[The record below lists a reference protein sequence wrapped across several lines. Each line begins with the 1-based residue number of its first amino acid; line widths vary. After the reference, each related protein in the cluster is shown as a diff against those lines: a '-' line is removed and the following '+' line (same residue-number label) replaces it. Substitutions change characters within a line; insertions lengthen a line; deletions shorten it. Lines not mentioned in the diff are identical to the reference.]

1 MEHTDKNIPTIEASP
16 NNNKTISKH
25 TEKKKTN
32 NVANQKYIRN
42 YHQSFSQIQFQLARV
57 M

>member
-25 TEKKKTN
+25 TENKKQIMWQT
-32 NVANQKYIRN
+32 RN
-42 YHQSFSQIQFQLARV
+42 ISETITKASHRYNSSWHG
-57 M
+57 